1 MGCTYLFSG
10 DTWGSLHAALQT
22 CSRGLLPLWSDDLGQ
37 ARARA
42 LRPAECTVLA
52 CRHDLLPVLPTPSR
66 KAVPQQRMHLGD
78 PVRAP
83 PPLAPSGPPLAPS
96 VSQPLTPRGI
106 ALLCLRVLRRDH
118 PLLRKTRE
126 LPGRRAGGANGGSRF
141 FANLF

>member
-78 PVRAP
+78 PVRAAP
-83 PPLAPSGPPLAPS
+83 PPTPGPLGPASRSFCVSAADAAWHRAPLSQGPSPRSSAFTEDTRAPRTAS
-96 VSQPLTPRGI
+96 RRSKRRLP
-106 ALLCLRVLRRDH
+106 VLR
-118 PLLRKTRE
+118 
-126 LPGRRAGGANGGSRF
+126 
-141 FANLF
+141 

>member
-1 MGCTYLFSG
+1 MGLAPCCTADL
-10 DTWGSLHAALQT
+10 LQGPSAT
-22 CSRGLLPLWSDDLGQ
+22 LGQ
-37 ARARA
+37 ARALA

-66 KAVPQQRMHLGD
+66 KAVPQQRMHLGG

-83 PPLAPSGPPLAPS
+83 RPSGPPLAPS
-96 VSQPLTPRGI
+96 ASQPLTPRGI

-126 LPGRRAGGANGGSRF
+126 LPGRRAGGADGGSRF

>member
-83 PPLAPSGPPLAPS
+83 RPPRPPRAASRPFCVSAADAAWHRTPLSQGPSPRSSAFTEDTRAPRTASRRSKRRLP
-96 VSQPLTPRGI
+96 
-106 ALLCLRVLRRDH
+106 VLR
-118 PLLRKTRE
+118 
-126 LPGRRAGGANGGSRF
+126 
-141 FANLF
+141 